1 MYKSAT
7 KFDNPKANIVNYIDV
22 VEEKTNSSS
31 AIEIYS
37 LIITI
42 IIIKSFFLRIYQ
54 MLVINYNTI
63 TNDILSI
70 YELNNLDHMLGVV
83 SQTRVSGGNR
93 THDPY
98 ANSLAHYPLDYQ
110 GTQGMK

>member
-1 MYKSAT
+1 MCKSAT

-42 IIIKSFFLRIYQ
+42 IIIKCFFLRIYQ

-63 TNDILSI
+63 TNDIL
-70 YELNNLDHMLGVV
+70 
-83 SQTRVSGGNR
+83 T
-93 THDPY
+93 
-98 ANSLAHYPLDYQ
+98 
-110 GTQGMK
+110 